1 MLGVTFAEEDLAVAA
16 GELET
21 KAKKRDVR
29 SRDFGEGLLCS
40 FDDHEV
46 PARGAKI

>member
-16 GELET
+16 RELATE
-21 KAKKRDVR
+21 AEKRDVR
-29 SRDFGEGLLCS
+29 SRDFGEGLLCTY
-40 FDDHEV
+40 DDHEV